1 MQTINNYQGDN
12 RSCLVSN
19 CLFRM
24 GGAASIIS
32 NVYVCCTAHAAQ
44 AAPGVEERDQQR
56 RALIDMPSGPAGGQ
70 TGARPSTSWWMWCVA
85 TWGLTMASSMQS
97 GMSRAEKGIA
107 VPQDLCMLQ
116 RQQRTYSLLC

>member
-1 MQTINNYQGDN
+1 MVCISMQTINNYQGDN

-44 AAPGVEERDQQR
+44 AAPGFEERD
-56 RALIDMPSGPAGGQ
+56 
-70 TGARPSTSWWMWCVA
+70 TCVPPFVYTKA
-85 TWGLTMASSMQS
+85 CF
-97 GMSRAEKGIA
+97 
-107 VPQDLCMLQ
+107 D
-116 RQQRTYSLLC
+116 